1 MFTTFF
7 YELRKAQ
14 VPVSLKEYL
23 ALMEAMRQGI
33 ADYSV
38 EDFYYLSRA
47 CLVKDERNLD
57 RFDRVFGTVFK
68 GLAALPDDRVTL
80 VHGAPGGSTRS
91 VDGPSVERGLVGRS
105 LGDVLAC
112 GGSLVTR
119 PHFNLRPRVPHL

>member
-1 MFTTFF
+1 MFTNFF

-38 EDFYYLSRA
+38 EDFYYLSRT

-57 RFDRVFGTVFK
+57 KFDQVFGHVFK
-68 GLAALPDDRVTL
+68 GLESTGDGADPVTSEI
-80 VHGAPGGSTRS
+80 PRS
-91 VDGPSVERGLVGRS
+91 GCASSPKNTSPRRRSGRS
-105 LGDVLAC
+105 SRSAAGT
-112 GGSLVTR
+112 S
-119 PHFNLRPRVPHL
+119 

>member
-38 EDFYYLSRA
+38 EDFYYLSRT
-47 CLVKDERNLD
+47 CLVKDERNID
-57 RFDRVFGTVFK
+57 RFDQVFSHVFK
-68 GLAALPDDRVTL
+68 GLEGVADGTDPVT
-80 VHGAPGGSTRS
+80 AEIP
-91 VDGPSVERGLVGRS
+91 EE
-105 LGDVLAC
+105 
-112 GGSLVTR
+112 
-119 PHFNLRPRVPHL
+119 